1 MSRRVLRVL
10 ETPGYVL
17 HATAWRETSLIVQAF
32 SRDHGWVSM
41 VAKGAKRPHS
51 VLRPAL
57 SVFQPLLLSWTGSG
71 EIKTLT
77 RAECAGVHAL
87 PGAAMMSCWYM
98 NELLFRLLP
107 REDPHP
113 GLFDAYVIAL
123 QRLAQGQAAAG
134 ALRRFEWIL
143 LKETG
148 YGLDV
153 EEPDFDDLQIE
164 PALRATLRERLSEH
178 LAGRPLT
185 TRQVLVALQRFQAAK
200 PSN

>member
-87 PGAAMMSCWYM
+87 PGAALMSCWYM

-123 QRLAQGQAAAG
+123 QRLAAGQPAVG

-148 YGLDV
+148 YGLDA
-153 EEPDFDDLQIE
+153 EEPDFDDPQGE
-164 PALRATLRERLSEH
+164 PALRASLRERLSEH

-185 TRQVLVALQRFQAAK
+185 TRQVLVALQRFQPAK
-200 PSN
+200 T

>member
-1 MSRRVLRVL
+1 MSRRLVRVH

-32 SRDHGWVSM
+32 SRDHGWVTL

-57 SVFQPLLLSWTGSG
+57 SVFQPLLLSWSG
-71 EIKTLT
+71 GTEVKTMT
-77 RAECAGVHAL
+77 RAECAGVHPL
-87 PGAAMMSCWYM
+87 PGPAMMSCWYM
-98 NELLFRLLP
+98 NELMFRLLP

-123 QRLAQGQAAAG
+123 QQLAAGQTAAG
-134 ALRRFEWIL
+134 ALRKFEWTL

-148 YGLDV
+148 YGLDQ
-153 EEPDFDDLQIE
+153 EPPDFDNAQQE
-164 PALRATLRERLSEH
+164 PQLRTQLRERLAEH
-178 LAGRPLT
+178 LAGRPLA
-185 TRQVLVALQRFQAAK
+185 TRQVLLALQRYQGNK
-200 PSN
+200 

>member
-1 MSRRVLRVL
+1 MSRRLVRVH

-32 SRDHGWVSM
+32 SRDHGWVTL

-57 SVFQPLLLSWTGSG
+57 SVFQPLLLSWSG
-71 EIKTLT
+71 GTEVKTMT
-77 RAECAGVHAL
+77 RAECAGVHPL
-87 PGAAMMSCWYM
+87 PGPAMMSCWYM

-123 QRLAQGQAAAG
+123 QQLAAGQTAAG
-134 ALRRFEWIL
+134 ALRKFEWTL

-148 YGLDV
+148 YGLDQ
-153 EEPDFDDLQIE
+153 EPPDFDDAQQE
-164 PALRATLRERLSEH
+164 PQLRARLRERLSEH
-178 LAGRPLT
+178 LAGRPLA
-185 TRQVLVALQRFQAAK
+185 TRQVLLALQRYQGSK
-200 PSN
+200 